1 MDKLKT
7 GNGVPFLDLKA
18 QYKAI
23 KAETIEKLNEV
34 LNTQNLILGPQVEEL
49 EKTIAGYCGSKFAV
63 GVGSGT
69 DALLLS
75 LMAFDIGPGDEVIT
89 TPYTFFS
96 TASSISRLGARPVF
110 ADIDIDTFNIN
121 PDLIAKKI
129 NKNTKAIIPVH
140 LFGQCSDME
149 PILQIAKKYNL
160 NVIEDAAQAIGAAYM
175 TKSDKWPVTSINLSS
190 LKENTG
196 GSNQQES
203 GKRSNSLTTEHR
215 PLPTNQASPNI
226 LRRACSLGDA
236 GCLSF
241 YPTKNLG
248 CFGEGGMITTDDE
261 AVAKKLKALRAHGSE
276 KRYYHP
282 MVGINSRLDTVQA
295 VVLLVKFKYLE
306 EWTKTRR
313 ERAQIYEENLKGI
326 VKIPY
331 CLDGNY
337 HVYNQYVIRS
347 EKRQVIEEI
356 FIKEKIGY
364 GKYYPLPLHLQKC
377 YEKLRYKAGDFPNAE
392 LAAEETLA
400 LPIYPELTRE
410 QQEMVIQAI
419 KKALH

>member
-23 KAETIEKLNEV
+23 KEETIEKLNEV
-34 LNTQNLILGPQVEEL
+34 LDTQNLILGPQVEEL

-63 GVGSGT
+63 GVGSGS
-69 DALLLS
+69 DALLLA

-140 LFGQCSDME
+140 LYGQCSDME

-160 NVIEDAAQAIGAAYM
+160 KIIEDAAQAIGAAYM
-175 TKSDKWPVTSINLSS
+175 TKSEKHSDS
-190 LKENTG
+190 
-196 GSNQQES
+196 
-203 GKRSNSLTTEHR
+203 
-215 PLPTNQASPNI
+215 

-261 AVAKKLKALRAHGSE
+261 ALAKKLKALRAHGSE

-282 MVGINSRLDTVQA
+282 LVGINSRLDTLQA
-295 VVLLVKFKYLE
+295 AVLLVKFKYLDQ
-306 EWTKTRR
+306 WTNARR
-313 ERAQIYEENLKGI
+313 ERAQFYNESLKGI
-326 VKIPY
+326 VNIPY
-331 CLDGNY
+331 CPDGSY
-337 HVYNQYVIRS
+337 HVYNQYVIMS

-377 YEKLRYKAGDFPNAE
+377 YEELGYKTGDFPNAE
-392 LAAEETLA
+392 RAAEKTLA

-410 QQEMVIQAI
+410 QQETVIQAI
-419 KKALH
+419 KKAIH